1 MSETDKLNTIKWN
14 LLYERRKYNYK
25 KVKDYNVGKNMFK
38 DGIKAINP
46 FKDKESGAMFFLD
59 LAIDAY
65 RGVANKLLES
75 SLDNYKEVI
84 PLEQEARN
92 KCNVKTK

>member
-1 MSETDKLNTIKWN
+1 
-14 LLYERRKYNYK
+14 
-25 KVKDYNVGKNMFK
+25 
-38 DGIKAINP
+38 
-46 FKDKESGAMFFLD
+46 MFFLD